1 MLMPDTVAL
10 LYYLPRNTFLD
21 KTSKEESTGIVKPK
35 YKLLFKNH
43 KEMGVFVF
51 FVLTTEKSACVQE
64 RTCSILKKDWEER
77 QWTHLDADCSY
88 IDIQKHIVMNKDD
101 VVDKANNPKN
111 MHVCHKCDNPPC
123 VNPKHLFLGTPKDNA
138 EDRENKGRGDAK
150 KRVGEKNPNS
160 LITNKQA
167 KELRKRY
174 NSGISQYKLA
184 QEYKICQSTVSRII
198 NHKRYVK

>member
-101 VVDKANNPKN
+101 VVDKANNPSTGFSYAGK
-111 MHVCHKCDNPPC
+111 VYQAK
-123 VNPKHLFLGTPKDNA
+123 FA
-138 EDRENKGRGDAK
+138 ELSGMVQTYVSSATQKTDFTIRDILKSI
-150 KRVGEKNPNS
+150 VGEDKAGS
-160 LITNKQA
+160 F
-167 KELRKRY
+167 
-174 NSGISQYKLA
+174 
-184 QEYKICQSTVSRII
+184 VSKFQI
-198 NHKRYVK
+198 